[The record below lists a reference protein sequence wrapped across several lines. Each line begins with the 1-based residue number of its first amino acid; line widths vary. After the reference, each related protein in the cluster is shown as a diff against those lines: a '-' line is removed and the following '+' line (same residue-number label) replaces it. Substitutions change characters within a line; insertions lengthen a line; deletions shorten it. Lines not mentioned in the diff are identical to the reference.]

1 MSGHFPNSPCNVR
14 FTRCRSK
21 NLPRCYLRE
30 NGCHESDVDHTS
42 LALLDLR
49 RARACLREQIHERA
63 IQWSSQIVEAK
74 LVEVSERIEMKA
86 VIIKPKPGTKG
97 SEASAVYYYCVYSFE
112 VEKVIESAGNSL
124 KPKYRFEVLRFFGKI
139 DDANAAAVPA
149 AAHPCADT
157 LSRAALGHSFVLL
170 LKHEQDV
177 KMDKPPVWN
186 HPKNLDPRDA
196 EVHGTR
202 AYVAIHLMLREK
214 TTDAEMAKLRAV
226 LTETRAAEK
235 KVSDAE
241 MRKSIDAI
249 VHAASDAQ
257 AESATVAL
265 RAVGFKAVG
274 HLKSA
279 RDRKGISPVVKE
291 RLAKLAIELSPTPI
305 PILVGEHGE

>member
-1 MSGHFPNSPCNVR
+1 MRP
-14 FTRCRSK
+14 
-21 NLPRCYLRE
+21 
-30 NGCHESDVDHTS
+30 
-42 LALLDLR
+42 LLILLLLLSSTCA
-49 RARACLREQIHERA
+49 ARACLRDQIDTRA

-86 VIIKPKPGTKG
+86 VIIKPKAGI
-97 SEASAVYYYCVYSFE
+97 SEKEISAVYYYRVYSFE

-139 DDANAAAVPA
+139 DNANAAAAPA
-149 AAHPCADT
+149 VAHPCADA

-170 LKHEQDV
+170 MKHEQDV
-177 KMDKPPVWN
+177 KFEKPPVWN
-186 HPKNLDPRDA
+186 DLKNLDPRDA

-241 MRKSIDAI
+241 VKKSVEAI
-249 VHAASDAQ
+249 VHAANDAQ
-257 AESATVAL
+257 AEPAMAAL

-274 HLKSA
+274 HIKSA
-279 RDRKGISPVVKE
+279 RDRRGIAPAVKD

-305 PILVGEHGE
+305 SVLVGEHGE

>member
-1 MSGHFPNSPCNVR
+1 MRTLTIIVI
-14 FTRCRSK
+14 
-21 NLPRCYLRE
+21 
-30 NGCHESDVDHTS
+30 
-42 LALLDLR
+42 LLCWSCA
-49 RARACLREQIHERA
+49 ARACLRDQIDARA

-86 VIIKPKPGTKG
+86 VIIKPKAGTTG
-97 SEASAVYYYCVYSFE
+97 SEVSAVYYYRVYSFE
-112 VEKVIESAGNSL
+112 VEKVIESAGNSM

-149 AAHPCADT
+149 VAHPCADT
-157 LSRAALGHSFVLL
+157 LSRAAMGHSFVLL

-177 KMDKPPVWN
+177 KFEKPPVWN
-186 HPKNLDPRDA
+186 DPKNSDPRDA

-202 AYVAIHLMLREK
+202 AYVAVHLMLREK
-214 TTDAEMAKLRAV
+214 TTDADMAKLRAV

-241 MRKSIDAI
+241 IKKSVEAI

-257 AESATVAL
+257 AEPAMSAL

-274 HLKSA
+274 HIKSA
-279 RDRKGISPVVKE
+279 RDRRGIPPGVKD

-305 PILVGEHGE
+305 SILVGEHAE